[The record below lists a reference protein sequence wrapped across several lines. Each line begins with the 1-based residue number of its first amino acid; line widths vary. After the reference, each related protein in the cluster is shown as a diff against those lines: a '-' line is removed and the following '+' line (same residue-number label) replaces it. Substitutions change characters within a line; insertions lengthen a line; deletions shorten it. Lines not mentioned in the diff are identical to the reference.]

1 MARSDDKRKV
11 LVRRYAIV
19 LALLISYFPFT
30 RLTGL
35 SISCPFR
42 ALTGY
47 RCPGCGISSMFLAL
61 SEGEISE
68 AFHCNQVLFFMIPL
82 LVLAAV
88 VKVIFLPEFL
98 FPKSRFYRVS
108 TIAAIVVLIVFG
120 VLRNV
125 FEF

>member
-1 MARSDDKRKV
+1 MARSDDKRLV
-11 LVRRYAIV
+11 LIRRYAVV
-19 LALLISYFPFT
+19 LALLVSYYLIV

-42 ALTGY
+42 AVTGY
-47 RCPGCGISSMFLAL
+47 RCPGCGISSMFQALAK
-61 SEGEISE
+61 GDISE

-108 TIAAIVVLIVFG
+108 TIAAIVVLITFG

-125 FEF
+125 FDF